1 MCVIAGLN
9 INTFLDEQSANIL
22 HNIKQRPQGLED
34 CINCAMCITTHVCVC
49 VLCVFRQHS
58 GELTEVVSGAAPA
71 VV

>member
-9 INTFLDEQSANIL
+9 INTFLDEQSTNIL

-34 CINCAMCITTHVCVC
+34 CINCAMCITTHVCVMC
-49 VLCVFRQHS
+49 FRQHS

-71 VV
+71 LV